1 MVVAGLFCTTYGYC
15 CYKGMSSRNEVIR
28 MGLAGSLSNVIIEGA
43 FHFFDTVNV
52 RAKVS
57 TKNLSSLGMV
67 KKIYAKEG
75 I

>member
-1 MVVAGLFCTTYGYC
+1 
-15 CYKGMSSRNEVIR
+15 MSSRNEVIR